1 MESFREMSKE
11 ELQAQEVEVN
21 KKYQEFKD
29 LHLSLNMARGKPA
42 PDQIDHANGMLETMT
57 DYHAK
62 DGLDVRN
69 YGVLDGLP
77 EMKEIF
83 SDLLDIPAKNIIVGG
98 NASLNLMFDQMMRL
112 VVFGTAG
119 EKPWGQLEK
128 VKFLCPAPGYDRHFL
143 ITEKMGFELVNI
155 PMDKNG
161 PDMDMVEK
169 LVAEDDTIKGIW
181 CVPMYANPT
190 GTTYSDEVV
199 KRLAAMKTKAKDF
212 KIFWDNAYCIHHLSD
227 TPDKLLNILDEC
239 EKAGNPD
246 RVYMLAS
253 TSKVTFPGAGVAMI
267 ASSEKNIKYLKSM
280 MTVQTIGYDKINQ
293 LRHVKFFGT
302 YENLMEHMKKHR
314 AIIEPKFKI
323 VLDTLEKEIAPLGIG
338 SWEKPNGGYFI
349 SFNAL
354 NGCAKRICQLCKEAG
369 VVLTGAGATYPY
381 GKDPDDSNIRIA
393 PTFPPENELKIAA
406 DVFATAVK
414 LASAE
419 KLLAE

>member
-1 MESFREMSKE
+1 
-11 ELQAQEVEVN
+11 
-21 KKYQEFKD
+21 
-29 LHLSLNMARGKPA
+29 
-42 PDQIDHANGMLETMT
+42 
-57 DYHAK
+57 
-62 DGLDVRN
+62 
-69 YGVLDGLP
+69 
-77 EMKEIF
+77 
-83 SDLLDIPAKNIIVGG
+83 
-98 NASLNLMFDQMMRL
+98 
-112 VVFGTAG
+112 
-119 EKPWGQLEK
+119 
-128 VKFLCPAPGYDRHFL
+128 
-143 ITEKMGFELVNI
+143 MGFELVNI

-227 TPDKLLNILDEC
+227 TPDTLLNILDEC

-323 VLDTLEKEIAPLGIG
+323 VLDTLE
-338 SWEKPNGGYFI
+338 
-349 SFNAL
+349 
-354 NGCAKRICQLCKEAG
+354 R
-369 VVLTGAGATYPY
+369 
-381 GKDPDDSNIRIA
+381 R
-393 PTFPPENELKIAA
+393 
-406 DVFATAVK
+406 
-414 LASAE
+414 
-419 KLLAE
+419 